1 MSNQGGSNAHNNM
14 QPTLFVGNM
23 FLYCGKVAGKY
34 PTQGNGMGY
43 PFGGNGIY

>member
-1 MSNQGGSNAHNNM
+1 
-14 QPTLFVGNM
+14 M
-23 FLYCGKVAGKY
+23 FLYSGKVAGTY